1 MMRRILRLRV
11 GGIGH
16 ARLGTCAPPRLGG
29 GAHLAVD
36 PADRRSTL
44 HRTRYDAEPT
54 VAAFAA
60 RLRDEVDL
68 EQLGA
73 EILATVSAA
82 VEPSSASLWLR
93 E

>member
-1 MMRRILRLRV
+1 VASATPDWALALLLGLVVALTSPWIQRIV
-11 GGIGH
+11 
-16 ARLGTCAPPRLGG
+16 
-29 GAHLAVD
+29 
-36 PADRRSTL
+36 DRRFN
-44 HRTRYDAEPT
+44 RTRYDAEPT